1 MFTSATGG
9 HLILTGLVRILNH
22 RGVLLSVGTFKEGFL
37 MLEIVVQ
44 LLMQLLYKCKNFG
57 DLSAARSLKKAIFK
71 AASGSAIEIKPIS
84 VL

>member
-44 LLMQLLYKCKNFG
+44 LLMQLLCKYNNFG
-57 DLSAARSLKKAIFK
+57 DPSAARPLKKAIFET
-71 AASGSAIEIKPIS
+71 SSEEIH
-84 VL
+84 